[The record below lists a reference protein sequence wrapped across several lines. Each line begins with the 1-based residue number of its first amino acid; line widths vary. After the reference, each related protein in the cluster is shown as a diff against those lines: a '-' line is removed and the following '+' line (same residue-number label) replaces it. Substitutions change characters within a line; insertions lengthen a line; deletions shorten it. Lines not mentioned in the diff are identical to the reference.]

1 MELKYKAIACF
12 LIGIFSLSGC
22 TSTFDDLN
30 TNPDTTTKVNAS
42 MLASKVIL
50 DMTKSASNW
59 RNEFLVK
66 RMFWGEQIDD
76 GQYNRFG
83 KGSFDNIQ
91 TLTNAWKMVELSSE
105 DDLDAHTG
113 LYYFLK
119 GWYFYR
125 TTMDMGDIP
134 YSEALNI
141 EEHRYPQYD
150 EQKDVFKGILEDLAL
165 ADEYFAK
172 SKQAFSGDPFYQGD
186 PIKED
191 VTEIVLNLKGIAA
204 KLYTDGPK
212 TVRVEAV
219 GPCEVTADNI
229 KQGDDIEILNP
240 EWHIATLG
248 EGGKLVMELTFDK
261 GRGYVPAERNKQ
273 AIIEKN
279 DINTLPVD
287 SIYTPVL
294 KVNYNVEST
303 RVGQAIDYDKLTI
316 EVWTDGT
323 INAQEAVS
331 LAARVLTEHLNL
343 FVNLSDEAAGAE
355 IMVEKTNDD
364 KEKALEMTI
373 EELDLSV
380 RSFNCLKRAGI
391 NTVEDLVSKS
401 EDEMMKV
408 RNLGRKSLEE
418 VMAKLDSL
426 GFKLNTDDE

>member
-76 GQYNRFG
+76 RQYNRFG

-186 PIKED
+186 PK
-191 VTEIVLNLKGIAA
+191 K
-204 KLYTDGPK
+204 
-212 TVRVEAV
+212 
-219 GPCEVTADNI
+219 
-229 KQGDDIEILNP
+229 
-240 EWHIATLG
+240 
-248 EGGKLVMELTFDK
+248 
-261 GRGYVPAERNKQ
+261 
-273 AIIEKN
+273 
-279 DINTLPVD
+279 
-287 SIYTPVL
+287 
-294 KVNYNVEST
+294 
-303 RVGQAIDYDKLTI
+303 
-316 EVWTDGT
+316 
-323 INAQEAVS
+323 
-331 LAARVLTEHLNL
+331 
-343 FVNLSDEAAGAE
+343 
-355 IMVEKTNDD
+355 
-364 KEKALEMTI
+364 
-373 EELDLSV
+373 
-380 RSFNCLKRAGI
+380 
-391 NTVEDLVSKS
+391 
-401 EDEMMKV
+401 
-408 RNLGRKSLEE
+408 
-418 VMAKLDSL
+418 
-426 GFKLNTDDE
+426 

>member
-91 TLTNAWKMVELSSE
+91 TLTNAQKMVELSSE

-150 EQKDVFKGILEDLAL
+150 EQKTYLKAFLKILLL
-165 ADEYFAK
+165 PTNIL
-172 SKQAFSGDPFYQGD
+172 QNP
-186 PIKED
+186 
-191 VTEIVLNLKGIAA
+191 N
-204 KLYTDGPK
+204 KLFP
-212 TVRVEAV
+212 
-219 GPCEVTADNI
+219 
-229 KQGDDIEILNP
+229 EIL
-240 EWHIATLG
+240 
-248 EGGKLVMELTFDK
+248 
-261 GRGYVPAERNKQ
+261 
-273 AIIEKN
+273 
-279 DINTLPVD
+279 
-287 SIYTPVL
+287 
-294 KVNYNVEST
+294 ST
-303 RVGQAIDYDKLTI
+303 R
-316 EVWTDGT
+316 
-323 INAQEAVS
+323 
-331 LAARVLTEHLNL
+331 
-343 FVNLSDEAAGAE
+343 E
-355 IMVEKTNDD
+355 IRKNGEKRQ
-364 KEKALEMTI
+364 MFY
-373 EELDLSV
+373 V
-380 RSFNCLKRAGI
+380 
-391 NTVEDLVSKS
+391 
-401 EDEMMKV
+401 
-408 RNLGRKSLEE
+408 
-418 VMAKLDSL
+418 
-426 GFKLNTDDE
+426 

>member
-165 ADEYFAK
+165 ADEYFAFFFLAK
-172 SKQAFSGDPFYQGD
+172 AYLPNFS
-186 PIKED
+186 
-191 VTEIVLNLKGIAA
+191 TEIIIPIAHISVNLGWFYPVFVYFMFTAESNA
-204 KLYTDGPK
+204 VNLTDGLDGLA
-212 TVRVEAV
+212 T
-219 GPCEVTADNI
+219 GLMI
-229 KQGDDIEILNP
+229 
-240 EWHIATLG
+240 IA
-248 EGGKLVMELTFDK
+248 
-261 GRGYVPAERNKQ
+261 
-273 AIIEKN
+273 
-279 DINTLPVD
+279 
-287 SIYTPVL
+287 
-294 KVNYNVEST
+294 
-303 RVGQAIDYDKLTI
+303 
-316 EVWTDGT
+316 
-323 INAQEAVS
+323 
-331 LAARVLTEHLNL
+331 
-343 FVNLSDEAAGAE
+343 
-355 IMVEKTNDD
+355 
-364 KEKALEMTI
+364 
-373 EELDLSV
+373 
-380 RSFNCLKRAGI
+380 
-391 NTVEDLVSKS
+391 
-401 EDEMMKV
+401 
-408 RNLGRKSLEE
+408 
-418 VMAKLDSL
+418 
-426 GFKLNTDDE
+426 

>member
-141 EEHRYPQYD
+141 EEHRYPNND
-150 EQKDVFKGILEDLAL
+150 EQKDVI
-165 ADEYFAK
+165 
-172 SKQAFSGDPFYQGD
+172 
-186 PIKED
+186 
-191 VTEIVLNLKGIAA
+191 
-204 KLYTDGPK
+204 
-212 TVRVEAV
+212 
-219 GPCEVTADNI
+219 
-229 KQGDDIEILNP
+229 
-240 EWHIATLG
+240 
-248 EGGKLVMELTFDK
+248 
-261 GRGYVPAERNKQ
+261 
-273 AIIEKN
+273 
-279 DINTLPVD
+279 
-287 SIYTPVL
+287 
-294 KVNYNVEST
+294 
-303 RVGQAIDYDKLTI
+303 
-316 EVWTDGT
+316 
-323 INAQEAVS
+323 
-331 LAARVLTEHLNL
+331 
-343 FVNLSDEAAGAE
+343 
-355 IMVEKTNDD
+355 
-364 KEKALEMTI
+364 
-373 EELDLSV
+373 
-380 RSFNCLKRAGI
+380 
-391 NTVEDLVSKS
+391 
-401 EDEMMKV
+401 
-408 RNLGRKSLEE
+408 
-418 VMAKLDSL
+418 
-426 GFKLNTDDE
+426 